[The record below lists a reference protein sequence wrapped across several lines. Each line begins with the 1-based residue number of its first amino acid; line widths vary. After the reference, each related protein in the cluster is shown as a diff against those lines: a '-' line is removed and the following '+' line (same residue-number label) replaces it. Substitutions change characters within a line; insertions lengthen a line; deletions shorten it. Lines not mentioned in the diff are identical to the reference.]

1 MNNFIKYFIGIT
13 FIVGLMGCS
22 TKVDSAVNNGI
33 KLNNKLCKQG
43 YDNCRT
49 LGNSYRECKDKWCR

>member
-1 MNNFIKYFIGIT
+1 MNSFIKYLIGIT

-22 TKVDSAVNNGI
+22 TKVDNALSSGESIQA
-33 KLNNKLCKQG
+33 KMCKQG

-49 LGNSYRECKDKWCR
+49 LGNGYRECKDKWCR